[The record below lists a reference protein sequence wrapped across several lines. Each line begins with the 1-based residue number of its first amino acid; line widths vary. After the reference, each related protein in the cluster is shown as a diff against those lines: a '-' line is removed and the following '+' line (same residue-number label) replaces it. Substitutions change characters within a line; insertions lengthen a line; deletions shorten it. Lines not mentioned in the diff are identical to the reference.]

1 MVCASCAAR
10 GGHVK
15 AAATVPQEGHA
26 AVTDEKKKTNR
37 GGGQGT

>member
-15 AAATVPQEGHA
+15 AAAAVPQEGHT
-26 AVTDEKKKTNR
+26 AVMDETKEKR
-37 GGGQGT
+37 GGRER